1 MKKFLVTF
9 IIAIILMVIGY
20 SAVYSVFANDNFS
33 LTDHDTEA
41 TTTGYTEA
49 KDAVETITGT
59 ILAVLRYAGAGIAMI
74 SLVLIGAKYLYAS
87 PGEKA
92 DYKKNLLV
100 YTVGG
105 IGMFSVGTILK
116 IIRDLSA
123 KIESG
128 S

>member
-1 MKKFLVTF
+1 MKKFLVTL
-9 IIAIILMVIGY
+9 IITMIIVVMSY
-20 SAVYSVFANDNFS
+20 STVYNVLANANFS
-33 LTDHDTEA
+33 LDAHDTEA
-41 TTTGYTEA
+41 TSAGYTEA
-49 KDAVETITGT
+49 KNAVETVTGT

>member
-1 MKKFLVTF
+1 MAEINEN
-9 IIAIILMVIGY
+9 II
-20 SAVYSVFANDNFS
+20 
-33 LTDHDTEA
+33 
-41 TTTGYTEA
+41 
-49 KDAVETITGT
+49 ETVTGT

-116 IIRDLSA
+116 IIRDLSD

>member
-1 MKKFLVTF
+1 MKKFLVTLVITM
-9 IIAIILMVIGY
+9 IIVVMGY
-20 SAVYSVFANDNFS
+20 STVYNVLANDNFS
-33 LTDHDTEA
+33 LSDHDAEA
-41 TTTGYTEA
+41 SGTGYTDA
-49 KDAVETITGT
+49 KKAVETVTGT

>member
-1 MKKFLVTF
+1 MKKILVTL
-9 IIAIILMVIGY
+9 IITMIIVVMGY
-20 SAVYSVFANDNFS
+20 STVYNVFANDNFS
-33 LTDHDTEA
+33 LTAHDTEPEND
-41 TTTGYTEA
+41 GYNNA
-49 KDAVETITGT
+49 KNAVETVTGT

-92 DYKKNLLV
+92 DYKKNLIV

-116 IIRDLSA
+116 IIRDLSS

-128 S
+128 T